1 MKGVLSREPKKQ
13 AAPFYDQTQYL
24 ANGGDFCRCCRRAE
38 GREEGVGVL
47 HQFLITGHTG
57 MYGTLPG
64 SQSRRLEGSKRGI
77 NWRRRAAN
85 PTSGSRRRS
94 PHPAGMSAARRHAH
108 LSDLD
113 VRLVDGLRVQ
123 ADDLLHVDDVALF
136 DVLEFLRG
144 GKKRKL
150 SE

>member
-1 MKGVLSREPKKQ
+1 MFERRFQPRARETSCTFLRSDAVIWQTAGTSVGV
-13 AAPFYDQTQYL
+13 
-24 ANGGDFCRCCRRAE
+24 CRRAE

-57 MYGTLPG
+57 DVWDT
-64 SQSRRLEGSKRGI
+64 SWFSVKTIRGI
-77 NWRRRAAN
+77 KAGALIGGDARRTRRAGQPDAL
-85 PTSGSRRRS
+85 
-94 PHPAGMSAARRHAH
+94 RRHAH

-123 ADDLLHVDDVALF
+123 ADDVLHVDDVALF

-144 GKKRKL
+144 RKKGN
-150 SE
+150 